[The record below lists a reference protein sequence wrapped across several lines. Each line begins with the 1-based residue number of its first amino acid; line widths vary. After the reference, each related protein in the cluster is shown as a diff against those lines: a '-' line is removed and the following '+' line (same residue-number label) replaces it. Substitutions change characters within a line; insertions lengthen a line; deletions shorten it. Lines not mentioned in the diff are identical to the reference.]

1 MKECDKQYVVIS
13 INDWINILLDS
24 NKTKCLLK
32 ERMEILSKPQ
42 TDELS
47 RDIED
52 VTIRRRDLQ
61 ASLLNAIVA
70 VRKGRN

>member
-24 NKTKCLLK
+24 NKTKCFLK
-32 ERMEILSKPQ
+32 ERIEILSKPQ

-52 VTIRRRDLQ
+52 VTIRRRDL
-61 ASLLNAIVA
+61 AGFIAKCDSSCP
-70 VRKGRN
+70 